1 MAETIKITSM
11 SNDIVKLAASLEQKK
26 FRDET
31 GLFLLEGKKPI
42 EEAIKAGIEIEQ
54 LFSLKEENFESKEN
68 FLVTEAILSKISTTK
83 STPEIVAVAQKIKYE
98 FTQLNGKTILLL
110 ENIKDPGNLGTII
123 RTATALGVHLI
134 ILAGE
139 CVDFYN
145 PKVIRSATG
154 NLFQIPIVQND
165 DFEQIRYQFRNH
177 KFIGTILDP
186 EKAPVD
192 LNQVNFKMPVVIMF
206 GSEADGL
213 SSKAMEYVQE
223 FVKIPLKN
231 EVESLNIAVSAGIIL
246 HKALV
251 D

>member
-1 MAETIKITSM
+1 MAETIKIS
-11 SNDIVKLAASLEQKK
+11 SVHNEQVKFAAGLEQKK

-42 EEAIKAGIEIEQ
+42 EEAIKAGIEIEK
-54 LFSLKEENFESKEN
+54 LFSLKEEIFDAKEK
-68 FLVTEAILSKISTTK
+68 FLVTEAVLNKIATTK
-83 STPEIVAVAQKIKYE
+83 SAPEIIAVVKKKTYE
-98 FTQLNGKTILLL
+98 FAQLNGKVILLL

-134 ILAGE
+134 ILVGE

-154 NLFQIPIVQND
+154 NLFQIPIVHND
-165 DFEQIRYQFRNH
+165 DFEQIRHQFRNH
-177 KFIGTILDP
+177 KFVGTILDP
-186 EKAPVD
+186 SKSPVD
-192 LNQVNFKMPVVIMF
+192 VDKVNFKMPVVIMF

-213 SSKAMEYVQE
+213 SEKAVEYVHE
-223 FVKIPLKN
+223 FVKIPLEN

-246 HKALV
+246 YKV
-251 D
+251 FRN